1 MFKSLFQ
8 QSFTT
13 GMKTF
18 TAMPLNPSY
27 GFATKSLKL
36 IKSRMKAVLSIKK
49 ITKVHDTSYGRL

>member
-13 GMKTF
+13 GMRAF
-18 TAMPLNPSY
+18 TAMPVNPNY
-27 GFATKSLKL
+27 GFATKSLKI

-49 ITKVHDTSYGRL
+49 ITKVHRQC